1 MSCGAKS
8 CSCSPDVDALAD
20 PRVERTSRW
29 LARTLAAVRLALL
42 RRRQRNALLKLDD
55 QLLDDI
61 GVTRDQA
68 RAEGRK
74 PLWQ

>member
-8 CSCSPDVDALAD
+8 CSCSRDIYALAD
-20 PRVERTSRW
+20 PRVKRTSRW

-42 RRRQRNALLKLDD
+42 RRRQRNALLELDD

-74 PLWQ
+74 ALWQ